1 MPDAAETHRF
11 EAETRKVLD
20 LVVRSLYSD
29 RQVFL
34 RELVSNAS
42 DALDHARY
50 LALHRPDVRPAEGE
64 PAITLAV
71 DAGAG
76 TLTVSDN
83 GVGLTRDEAIA
94 NLGTIAHS
102 GTQAFLAALEEKG
115 VEGMIGQFGVG
126 FYATFMVADRVEVH
140 SLSAEPGAEPVLW
153 RAEGGDTFTVE
164 SGTRAVR
171 GTDVTL
177 HLKPDAREFL
187 EPERIRT
194 VVRRWSDFLAF
205 PVLMGG
211 ERINRASALWGRTPK
226 EVKDEEYADFYRHVS
241 GDWEDPLARA
251 HFSSDA
257 PMQFHALLFVPAHRT
272 FDMESPEGRGG
283 VRLYSR
289 RVLVL
294 EDAKDVLPRYLR
306 FLRGVIESDD
316 LDLNVSR
323 EMLQK
328 TPQAEALR
336 RQVAKRVLKRLAE
349 VARDEP
355 ATWEKAW
362 GAFGAILK
370 EGIHEDADNREA
382 VAGLLRYPT
391 SAGKGLRALKQ
402 VVDEMPAGQDALWF
416 LTGLDLARLEK
427 SPILE
432 RFRRKGW
439 EVLLM
444 ADPVDEWVVL
454 HLPEFAGKP
463 LKSAARGEIPGLEE
477 PDDPIADAA
486 RKNAAT
492 LVEHLRTLLEGDV
505 ADVRPSTRLA
515 DSPSVLVDAEEG
527 VGSNLSRILRAVRQ
541 EVPAGRRVLEVNVE
555 HPVVKHLA
563 RVHAQGDTAT
573 VDLLGRLLLDHA
585 HLAEGEVPD
594 PSAMVGRFQALLLQA
609 ATPSDTL
616 EDDGAPPADPL
627 AGPPVA

>member
-1 MPDAAETHRF
+1 MSHVTETHRF
-11 EAETRKVLD
+11 EAETQKVLD

-50 LALHRPDVRPAEGE
+50 LALHRPEIRPAEGD

-71 DAGAG
+71 DPSAG

-83 GVGLTRDEAIA
+83 GVGLTREEAVS
-94 NLGTIAHS
+94 NLGTIARS

-115 VEGMIGQFGVG
+115 VEGLIGQFGVG
-126 FYATFMVADRVEVH
+126 FYAVFMVADRVEVH
-140 SLSAEPGAEPVLW
+140 SLSAEPDAAPVLW

-164 SGTRAVR
+164 PGTRTTR
-171 GTDVTL
+171 GTDVTV

-187 EPERIRT
+187 DADRIRSI
-194 VVRRWSDFLAF
+194 VRRWSDFLAF
-205 PVLMGG
+205 PVFLAG
-211 ERINRASALWGRTPK
+211 ERINRASALWSRPPR
-226 EVKDEEYADFYRHVS
+226 EVTDEEYVDFYKHVS
-241 GDWEDPLARA
+241 GDWEEPLARV

-257 PMQFHALLFVPAHRT
+257 PMQFHALLFVPQHRT
-272 FDMESPEGRGG
+272 FDMETPEGRGG

-294 EDAKDVLPRYLR
+294 EDARDVLPRYLR
-306 FLRGVIESDD
+306 FLKGVIESDD

-328 TPQAEALR
+328 TPQVEALR
-336 RQVAKRVLKRLAE
+336 RQVARRVLKRLAE

-355 ATWEKAW
+355 ATWEKTWA
-362 GAFGAILK
+362 AFGSILK
-370 EGIHEDADNREA
+370 EGIHEDPDNREA

-391 SAGKGLRALKQ
+391 SAGKGSRTLRQ
-402 VVDEMPAGQDALWF
+402 VLDEMPEGQNALWF
-416 LTGLDLARLEK
+416 LTGLDLGRLEK
-427 SPILE
+427 SPLLE

-454 HLPEFAGKP
+454 HLGEYGGKP

-477 PDDPIADAA
+477 PDDPIADLA
-486 RKNAAT
+486 RQNAAT
-492 LVEHLRTLLEGDV
+492 LVEHLRTLLANDV
-505 ADVRPSTRLA
+505 ADVRPSTRLS

-541 EVPAGRRVLEVNVE
+541 EVPAIERVLEVNVE

-563 RVHAQGDTAT
+563 RLYARKESAT
-573 VDLLGRLLLDHA
+573 VDLMGRLLLDHA
-585 HLAEGEVPD
+585 RLVEGEIPD
-594 PSAMVGRFQALLLQA
+594 PGAMVDRFQALLLRVA
-609 ATPSDTL
+609 S
-616 EDDGAPPADPL
+616 EPPAGEDGPPA
-627 AGPPVA
+627 AGPPAEA

>member
-1 MPDAAETHRF
+1 MPDAVETHRF

-20 LVVRSLYSD
+20 LVVQSLYSD

-50 LALHRPDVRPAEGE
+50 LALHRPDLRPAEGE
-64 PAITLAV
+64 PAVTLTV
-71 DAGAG
+71 DAAAG

-83 GVGLTRDEAIA
+83 GVGLTREEAVA

-102 GTQAFLAALEEKG
+102 GTQTFLAALEEKG
-115 VEGMIGQFGVG
+115 IDGLIGQFGVG
-126 FYATFMVADRVEVH
+126 FYAAFMVADRVEVH
-140 SLSAEPGAEPVLW
+140 SLSAQPDAAPVLW
-153 RAEGGDTFTVE
+153 RAEGGETFTVE
-164 SGTRAVR
+164 PGTRATR

-177 HLKPDAREFL
+177 HFKPDAREFL
-187 EPERIRT
+187 EPDRIRT
-194 VVRRWSDFLAF
+194 VVRRWSDFVAF
-205 PVLMGG
+205 PVLLAG
-211 ERINRASALWGRTPK
+211 ERINRASALWSRPPK
-226 EVKDEEYADFYRHVS
+226 EVKDEEYADFYKHVS
-241 GDWEDPLARA
+241 GDWENPLARV

-257 PMQFHALLFVPAHRT
+257 PMQFHALLFLPTRRT
-272 FDMESPEGRGG
+272 FDMETPQGRGG

-294 EDAKDVLPRYLR
+294 EDARDVLPRYLR
-306 FLRGVIESDD
+306 FLRGVVESDD

-336 RQVAKRVLKRLAE
+336 RQIAKRVLKRLAE

-355 ATWEKAW
+355 STWETAW
-362 GAFGAILK
+362 NAFGSILK
-370 EGIHEDADNREA
+370 EGVHEDPDNREA
-382 VAGLLRYPT
+382 VAALLRYPT
-391 SAGKGLRALKQ
+391 SAGRGLRALRQ

-427 SPILE
+427 SPLLE

-454 HLPEFAGKP
+454 HLGEFGGKP

-477 PDDPIADAA
+477 PDDPIAGAA
-486 RKNAAT
+486 RENAAT
-492 LVEHLRTLLEGDV
+492 LVEHLRTLLADEV

-515 DSPSVLVDAEEG
+515 DSPSVLVDAEDG

-541 EVPAGRRVLEVNVE
+541 EVPTSQRVLEINVE

-563 RVHAQGDTAT
+563 RLHSRGEAAT
-573 VDLLGRLLLDHA
+573 VDRMGRLLLDHA
-585 HLAEGEVPD
+585 RLAEGEVPD

-609 ATPSDTL
+609 TATT
-616 EDDGAPPADPL
+616 ATDPL
-627 AGPPVA
+627 PEG